1 MDSIL
6 KITDSILIDNSTEK
20 YEDIVYE
27 PIWEPT

>member
-6 KITDSILIDNSTEK
+6 RITDSILIDNSIEK

-27 PIWEPT
+27 PIV